1 MRAVVIAKHGGL
13 DVLQVQERPE
23 PSPGPGQVRI
33 DVRAAGVNFA
43 DTLARVGLYADAPK
57 PPCVVGYEVA
67 GTIAAVGDGVD
78 AGRVGERVMAGTAFG
93 GYASQVVVP
102 QARCGGAARAPV
114 LRGGRRGAGRLR
126 HGVGVAVRLRL
137 AARGRA
143 RPRPRCR
150 RRCRH
155 RRAAAGQARRGRGPR
170 HGVAGQARAAARARP
185 RPRHRLPP
193 RRLVARPAQLRPRHR
208 RHRRRL
214 VQALQ
219 RAAAPR
225 RAPRRPRRVVR
236 PGGRDAQPAPRAAAG
251 PADDARLRPAQADG
265 RVQVVHRD
273 QHEAPVGRPRH
284 AGAVDRAL

>member
-1 MRAVVIAKHGGL
+1 MRV
-13 DVLQVQERPE
+13 
-23 PSPGPGQVRI
+23 

-102 QARCGGAARAPV
+102 AGRRRGAARAPV

-126 HGVGVAVRLRL
+126 DGVGGALRLRL
-137 AARGRA
+137 AARRRARA
-143 RPRPRCR
+143 RPRR
-150 RRCRH
+150 RRRRRH
-155 RRAAAGQARRGRGPR
+155 RRAAAGQARRRGGPR
-170 HGVAGQARAAARARP
+170 HGVARQARAPARARP
-185 RPRHRLPP
+185 RPRDRLPH
-193 RRLVARPAQLRPRHR
+193 RRLVARPADLRPRRR
-208 RHRRRL
+208 RHRRGV

-225 RAPRRPRRVVR
+225 RPPRRARRLVG

-251 PADDARLRPAQADG
+251 PADDARLRPHQADE
-265 RVQVVHRD
+265 RVEVVR
-273 QHEAPVGRPRH
+273 RRST
-284 AGAVDRAL
+284 